1 NGEIRHKDDSMKM
14 RKIVWTLLSVMAL
27 FGLSIPRG
35 HASFDPIGEDID
47 IFLANPTITAERP
60 NVLILLDNTANWNT
74 PFSNEKSALVT
85 VVNSLSNDFNVGL
98 MMYVETGNPNDNVDG
113 GYVRYAVRQMTGA
126 NRTALATMVNNLDQ
140 LGDKG
145 NNA

>member
-47 IFLANPTITAERP
+47 IFLANPSITAERP

-74 PFSNEKSALVT
+74 PFSVEKAALVS
-85 VVNSLSNDFNVGL
+85 VVNSLNDGYNVGL
-98 MMYVETGNPNDNVDG
+98 MMFPETGNPNDNVDG
-113 GYVRYAVRQMTGA
+113 GYVRFAVRQMTTA
-126 NRTALATMVNNLDQ
+126 NKAALASM
-140 LGDKG
+140 
-145 NNA
+145 